1 MLRWSDR
8 TLLFSV
14 RSDGIPAFGHA
25 KEKKAGSTG
34 LWLCPVSCD
43 WTRPVAALGVLDLSG
58 VDRTLGGSV
67 RSLPPERLVSRK
79 RADFELLPVSFSRMS
94 RGPPYNPY

>member
-14 RSDGIPAFGHA
+14 RSDGVPASGRA
-25 KEKKAGSTG
+25 KTMKTGWTG
-34 LWLCPVSCD
+34 LWLHPVSGD
-43 WTRPVAALGVLDLSG
+43 QTWPVMIPGVLDLSG

-67 RSLPPERLVSRK
+67 RSLPPERLVS
-79 RADFELLPVSFSRMS
+79 
-94 RGPPYNPY
+94 